1 MFAADIT
8 NALYLFITHQLF
20 PSLQAK
26 TDGLYLDNRL
36 FAAFNGCGCER

>member
-1 MFAADIT
+1 MFAADIA

-26 TDGLYLDNRL
+26 TDGLYFDRL
-36 FAAFNGCGCER
+36 FTAFNGCGCER